1 MNTTPYKQGNVS
13 VHQKHRL
20 LGICLAAIWLLLGC
34 STQAE
39 SNSDIVLKKL
49 ERAIS
54 ETPFLQPRLDF
65 SAWLKDNQSH
75 FNLHATTIMEWHKSL
90 SELQPEDGCEQLR
103 QDNLKTHLNL
113 LHNRVKLMNAL
124 PEDTNYSGRMSDL
137 PNGKQW
143 YVHWLNSWLLLDTER
158 SSITSQIEQLKFIAH
173 EELSRAHPQYL
184 ALQDRVAKKPP
195 SGFSRSQH
203 DSIVHAFK
211 KTEQQIVNHLEQVFG
226 TLPAIPP
233 VRIKPSNLPKSFPA
247 PGIYN
252 NDNQTFYYHFTDQN
266 FPAESVDWLYLHEA
280 LPGHHLQ
287 SYVSRQQSFCPVS
300 TFFPLPLV
308 TAEGWAAY
316 VETLGE
322 QLGVFEQ
329 ASSLHYALE
338 WRVLRALRVLID
350 IGIHF
355 EGWTDEQ
362 ALAQWRHYLPDRMS
376 IGRRELARIKR
387 WPVQVITYVYGKH
400 HIETLIQQLLS
411 EYGAEHHATIR
422 NTILR
427 LTNQPL
433 VSLQTASYFL
443 TRTIS
448 K

>member
-1 MNTTPYKQGNVS
+1 M
-13 VHQKHRL
+13 
-20 LGICLAAIWLLLGC
+20 A
-34 STQAE
+34 
-39 SNSDIVLKKL
+39 
-49 ERAIS
+49 

-65 SAWLKDNQSH
+65 AAWLKDNQSH
-75 FNLHATTIMEWHKSL
+75 FNLHAATLIEWQKSL
-90 SELQPEDGCEQLR
+90 AELQPEDGCEQLR
-103 QDNLKTHLNL
+103 HENLKTHLNL
-113 LHNRVKLMNAL
+113 LRNRAKLINTL
-124 PEDTNYSGRMSDL
+124 PENTLYSGRMSEL
-137 PNGKQW
+137 PDGKQW
-143 YVHWLNSWLLLDTER
+143 YLHWLNSWLLLDAELSLVTA
-158 SSITSQIEQLKFIAH
+158 QIEQLKVMAH
-173 EELSRAHPQYL
+173 KELSRMHPQYL
-184 ALQDRVAKKPP
+184 ALQDKVAKTRP

-203 DSIVHAFK
+203 SSIVRAFK
-211 KTEQQIVNHLEQVFG
+211 NTEQQIINRLEQVFG
-226 TLPAIPP
+226 VLPAIPP
-233 VRIKPSNLPKSFPA
+233 VKIKPSNLPKSFPA

-266 FPAESVDWLYLHEA
+266 FPAESIDWLYLHEA

-300 TFFPLPLV
+300 TLFPLPLV
-308 TAEGWAAY
+308 VAEGWAAY
-316 VETLGE
+316 VETLGQ

-355 EGWTDEQ
+355 EDWTDEQ
-362 ALAQWRHYLPDRMS
+362 ALALWQHYLPDRMS

-387 WPVQVITYVYGKH
+387 WPVQVITYVYGTH

-411 EYGAEHHATIR
+411 EHGAEHQSNIH

-427 LTNQPL
+427 LTNQPP

-443 TRTIS
+443 KRTIS